1 VVEGEQMSL
10 QDLRTLREHAVYLAT
25 QLENE
30 RNASRD
36 KTEFLKRLVH
46 PEDFGHAVS
55 AEVRNLAY
63 QLLINER
70 TE

>member
-1 VVEGEQMSL
+1 MSL

-30 RNASRD
+30 RSQSRA

-46 PEDFGHAVS
+46 PEDLGHCVTS
-55 AEVRNLAY
+55 EVRNLAY
-63 QLLINER
+63 QLLINESP
-70 TE
+70 E